1 MATLGYGDVIPAD
14 AVTRTL
20 ACVEVVIGVGWVTVV
35 LSAASA
41 LARPRV
47 NQMLKEVWLEEGESA
62 PEETS
67 QKDKGEAMSSP
78 AD

>member
-1 MATLGYGDVIPAD
+1 VIPSD
-14 AVTRTL
+14 SLTRTL

-47 NQMLKEVWLEEGESA
+47 NQMLREVWREEGETDPEDA
-62 PEETS
+62 PR
-67 QKDKGEAMSSP
+67 QGKGQTVRSP
-78 AD
+78 GD

>member
-14 AVTRTL
+14 AFTRTL

-47 NQMLKEVWLEEGESA
+47 NQMLKEVWQEEGETDSEDV
-62 PEETS
+62 PS
-67 QKDKGEAMSSP
+67 QGKGERIGSP
-78 AD
+78 SD

>member
-1 MATLGYGDVIPAD
+1 L
-14 AVTRTL
+14 TRTL

-47 NQMLKEVWLEEGESA
+47 NQMLKEVWREEGETDPEDA
-62 PEETS
+62 PR
-67 QKDKGEAMSSP
+67 QGKGQTVRSP
-78 AD
+78 GD